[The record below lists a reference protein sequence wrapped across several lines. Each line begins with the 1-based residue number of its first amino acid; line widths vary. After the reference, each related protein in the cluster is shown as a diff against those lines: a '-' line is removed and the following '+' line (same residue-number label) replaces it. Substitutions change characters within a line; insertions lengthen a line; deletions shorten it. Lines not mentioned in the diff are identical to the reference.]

1 LRERRDESEGSEVT
15 EKILSVETRLG
26 RHVTIAVNEKSW
38 SIHVD
43 NESIKD
49 IPLEVVP
56 GITKFLEYVTQEF
69 TQPKI
74 DSW

>member
-1 LRERRDESEGSEVT
+1 MAPVAQKAQKRTKEQARLRKFYAGE
-15 EKILSVETRLG
+15 ETR
-26 RHVTIAVNEKSW
+26 VNEKSW

-49 IPLEVVP
+49 ILLEVLP
-56 GITKFLEYVTQEF
+56 GITKFIEYVTQEL